1 MRGKQ
6 IAISSFV
13 FCSLVLLLSLSHVS
27 RADSGE
33 KAKKKTIKAEAEI
46 TLILGSQK
54 GGKTFPKALREWQKQ
69 LTAPPFSLFKSFRV
83 LKQIKRPL
91 SDRKS
96 LSLVLVGPYLMDL
109 GLLEGVDV
117 KGKPMRYRFN
127 LKLFSKKGSKKKKLL
142 HSGRMLLD
150 KGGTFFVAGPRHEDG
165 TLILGITLK

>member
-13 FCSLVLLLSLSHVS
+13 FCSLVLLLSSAPVS
-27 RADSGE
+27 RADSGD
-33 KAKKKTIKAEAEI
+33 KAKTIKAGAEI

-54 GGKTFPKALREWQKQ
+54 GKGGLPKELREWQKQ

-83 LKQIKRPL
+83 VKQIKRPL
-91 SDRKS
+91 SNKKD

-109 GLLEGVDV
+109 GLLERVAV
-117 KGKPMRYRFN
+117 KGKPIRYRFD